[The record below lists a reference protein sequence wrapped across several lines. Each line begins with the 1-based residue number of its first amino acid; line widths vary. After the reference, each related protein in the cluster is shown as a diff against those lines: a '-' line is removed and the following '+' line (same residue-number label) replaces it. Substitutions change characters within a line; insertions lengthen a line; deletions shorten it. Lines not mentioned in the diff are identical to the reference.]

1 MEPVGYLG
9 AELMR
14 DSTQCK
20 EQTQYIKQAVEAQD
34 TDTEHN
40 VTAKR
45 KKNEILYSN
54 LSGPRLK
61 VTVSWITSLLVMRCG
76 ITSMSW
82 SQSSSLRNSDI

>member
-1 MEPVGYLG
+1 METVGYLG

-45 KKNEILYSN
+45 KGVLH
-54 LSGPRLK
+54 L
-61 VTVSWITSLLVMRCG
+61 
-76 ITSMSW
+76 
-82 SQSSSLRNSDI
+82 